1 MEELPHRL
9 LHAIRQFQKLNHT
22 GHTMHGLKRSE
33 IMMLMAIKKGN
44 QGKEKHITVTDLSTA
59 LKITSPSVTQV
70 INVLENTGY
79 VERVNDQQDRRIMR
93 IVLTDKGNDITTQIF
108 QKVEEKYS
116 NLVDFLG
123 EEKSNSLI
131 ELLDEVYSFFSE
143 EANRKE

>member
-9 LHAIRQFQKLNHT
+9 LHAIRQFQKLSHT

-70 INVLENTGY
+70 INVLENSGY

-108 QKVEEKYS
+108 QKMEEKYS

-131 ELLDEVYSFFSE
+131 ELLDEVYSFFLK

>member
-1 MEELPHRL
+1 M
-9 LHAIRQFQKLNHT
+9 LHAIRQFQKLSHT

-70 INVLENTGY
+70 INVLENSGY

-108 QKVEEKYS
+108 QKMEEKYS

-143 EANRKE
+143 EVNRKE

>member
-1 MEELPHRL
+1 
-9 LHAIRQFQKLNHT
+9 
-22 GHTMHGLKRSE
+22 MHGLKRSE

-44 QGKEKHITVTDLSTA
+44 QGKEKHITVTNLSTA

-70 INVLENTGY
+70 INVLENSGY

-108 QKVEEKYS
+108 QKMEEKYS

-143 EANRKE
+143 EVNRKE

>member
-9 LHAIRQFQKLNHT
+9 LHAIRQLQKLSHT
-22 GHTMHGLKRSE
+22 GHTMLGLKRSE

-79 VERVNDQQDRRIMR
+79 VDRVNDQQDRRIMR
-93 IVLTDKGNDITTQIF
+93 IVLTDKGNDITAQIY

-131 ELLDEVYSFFSE
+131 ELLDEVYSFFSK
-143 EANRKE
+143 EANKKE

>member
-1 MEELPHRL
+1 
-9 LHAIRQFQKLNHT
+9 
-22 GHTMHGLKRSE
+22 MHGLKRSE

-70 INVLENTGY
+70 INVLENSSY

-108 QKVEEKYS
+108 QKMEEKYS

-131 ELLDEVYSFFSE
+131 ELLDEVYSFFSKE
-143 EANRKE
+143 VNRKE